1 MRLYDRLL
9 DIFGILTG
17 VIAAF
22 LAIGITFS
30 VIGRLLRI
38 GDIDWMIEASEYSLF
53 CMTFLGAPW
62 ALREGVHIRVDIA
75 TNLLSERWQRRIEIL
90 ADLLGLVVV
99 GVLLIWGAK
108 VVIASHAAHSMFS
121 KLLIFP
127 EWVLLILIPI
137 SAALMVVELCRRV
150 YRTAA
155 GRGVKA
161 GKAEVY

>member
-9 DIFGILTG
+9 DVFGILTG

-22 LAIGITFS
+22 LAIGITLS
-30 VIGRLLRI
+30 IIGRLLGI

-53 CMTFLGAPW
+53 CITFLGAPW

-75 TNLLSERWQRRIEIL
+75 TNLLSERWQRRVEVL
-90 ADLLGLVVV
+90 SDVFGLVAV

-127 EWVLLILIPI
+127 EWTLLILIPI
-137 SAALMVVELCRRV
+137 SAALMVVELCRRL
-150 YRTAA
+150 YRAA
-155 GRGVKA
+155 TGHGVKT
-161 GKAEVY
+161 GKAEVF

>member
-9 DIFGILTG
+9 DFFGVLTG

-22 LAIGITFS
+22 LAIGITVS
-30 VIGRLLRI
+30 VIGRLFDV
-38 GDIDWMIEASEYSLF
+38 GDIDWIIEASEYSLF
-53 CMTFLGAPW
+53 VMTFLGAPW

-75 TNLLSERWQRRIEIL
+75 TNLLSARWQKRVEFL
-90 ADLLGLVVV
+90 ADLLGLFAV

-108 VVIASHAAHSMFS
+108 VAIASHEAHSMYS

-127 EWVLLILIPI
+127 EWTLLILIPI
-137 SAALMVVELCRRV
+137 SAALMVVELCRRLW
-150 YRTAA
+150 RTAA
-155 GRGVKA
+155 GRSVKS